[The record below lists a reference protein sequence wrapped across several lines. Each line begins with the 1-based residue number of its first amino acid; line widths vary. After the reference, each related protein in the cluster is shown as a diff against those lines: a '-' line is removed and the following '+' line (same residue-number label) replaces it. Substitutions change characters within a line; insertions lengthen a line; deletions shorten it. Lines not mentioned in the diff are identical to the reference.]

1 LPKTLF
7 GYDVVS
13 RIGKG
18 AVSSIY
24 AVTDATGQIYA
35 LKHVK
40 KVTEKDERHI
50 EQLENEFEMSRQF
63 RHPNL
68 RRCIDFKTPR
78 RLFGKPNEAALVM
91 EMVDGRPLEDRA
103 PSSLAQVYTIFGQVA
118 AALAS
123 LHHLRLVHCD
133 MKPHNVMRCDG
144 DKIKII
150 DFGQACK
157 IGTAKPRVQGTP
169 DYISPEQVK
178 CLPVDARTD
187 IYNFGATLYWA
198 LTGRTIPTYF
208 TVGKSERNVVKKQEF
223 PSPRD
228 HNAGIPEDLSRLV
241 MHCVRYHPEDRPQD
255 ILRVLKAM
263 EACNQNPTRPT

>member
-1 LPKTLF
+1 LF
-7 GYDVVS
+7 GYNVVS

-24 AVTDATGQIYA
+24 AVTDPAGQIYA

-78 RLFGKPNEAALVM
+78 RLFGKPNEAALIM
-91 EMVDGRPLEDRA
+91 EMVDGRPMDDRA

-133 MKPHNVMRCDG
+133 MKPHNVMRCEG
-144 DKIKII
+144 EKIKII

-198 LTGRTIPTYF
+198 LTGRRIPTYF
-208 TVGKSERNVVKKQEF
+208 TVGKSERSVVKKQEF

-228 HNAGIPEDLSRLV
+228 HNAGIPEDLSKLV
-241 MHCVRYHPEDRPQD
+241 MHCVRYHPDDRPKD
-255 ILRVLKAM
+255 ILWVLKAM
-263 EACNQNPTRPT
+263 EACNQNPARPT